1 MVFAEPTSPPGVPSV
16 PSGRADAW
24 SAADGAALY
33 GLDRWG
39 DPYFGVGAR
48 GHVIVQPRGDRG
60 GSLDLVELVRELQGR
75 DLSLPLLIRFDDILE
90 DRLERLHGA
99 FERAIAQY
107 GYNGRYQ
114 GVFPVKCNQQRHV
127 VEQLVES
134 GRRWHFG
141 LEAGSKAELLIALS
155 LLDDPDALLI
165 CNGYKD
171 RRYIETAILARRLGR
186 QPVVVIEQADE
197 VERIIAASSALG
209 GAPFIGIRAKLS
221 ARSTGRW
228 GSSVGERAK
237 FGLSIPDLLT
247 TVERL
252 REAGLLDDLRLLH
265 FHVGSQIN
273 DIAVL
278 KDALQEAGQIYAE
291 LTRLGAP
298 MGFLDVGGG
307 LGIDYDGSR
316 TATAAST
323 NYSLQNYANDVV
335 ATIRECCEPHGIRPP
350 TLVSES
356 GRALASHFSV
366 LVFDVLGAGGHSET
380 VPPPAEGEALI
391 LRNLRD
397 THALITAIAAAGG
410 GDGDDADERAVVERL
425 QEAWND
431 ALKFKEDALTAFR
444 LGYLSLPERAT
455 AERLTWASCQAI
467 ARQLD
472 GLPKGTVIPQ
482 ELQAL
487 PAALAGTYYANL
499 SVFRS
504 APDTWAIDQLFPVM
518 PIHRLDER
526 PSRLGSFADL
536 TCDSDGKIARFI
548 DRGQVKPLLELHN
561 LRPGEPYW
569 IGLFLG
575 GAYQEVMGNLHN
587 LFGSTNAVHIRLAAG
602 GGYRVDHVVRGNTN
616 AEVLEAMEHDPD
628 LLLERLR
635 LASEQA
641 IGRGDLAI
649 SDARRL
655 MAHLRASLEQTTYL
669 EA

>member
-155 LLDDPDALLI
+155 LLNDPDALLI

-410 GDGDDADERAVVERL
+410 GDGDDAGDRAVVEQL

-455 AERLTWASCQAI
+455 AEGLTWASCQAI
-467 ARQLD
+467 ARQLE
-472 GLPKGTVIPQ
+472 GLPAGTVIPQ

-487 PAALAGTYYANL
+487 SAALAGTYYANL

>member
-1 MVFAEPTSPPGVPSV
+1 MAAATSWSI
-16 PSGRADAW
+16 AD
-24 SAADGAALY
+24 SSALY
-33 GLDRWG
+33 GLERWG
-39 DPYFGVGAR
+39 EPYFSMNAR

-60 GSLDLVELVRELQGR
+60 GSLDLVDLVRELQGR
-75 DLSLPLLIRFDDILE
+75 DLTLPLLIRFDDILE

-107 GYNGRYQ
+107 GYDGRYQ

-134 GRRWHFG
+134 GHRWHFG

-197 VERIIAASSALG
+197 VERIIAASGALG

-237 FGLSIPDLLT
+237 FGLSIPDVLT

-252 REAGLLDDLRLLH
+252 REVGLLDDLRLLH
-265 FHVGSQIN
+265 FHIGSQIN

-366 LVFDVLGAGGHSET
+366 LVFDVLGAGGHTESL
-380 VPPPAEGEALI
+380 PPPAEGEALI

-397 THALITAIAAAGG
+397 THAVISAIAVGGSPEGEG
-410 GDGDDADERAVVERL
+410 GDGRSVVERL

-431 ALKFKEDALTAFR
+431 ALKFKEDALNAFR

-455 AERLTWASCQAI
+455 AERLTWVSCQAI
-467 ARQLD
+467 ARQLE
-472 GLPKGTVIPQ
+472 GLATGTVIPQ

-504 APDTWAIDQLFPVM
+504 APDTWAIDQLFPVL

-526 PSRLGSFADL
+526 PTRLGSFADL

-548 DRGQVKPLLELHN
+548 DRGQVKPLLELHS